1 MLLQIHLNSLQLHT
15 IKFNSPQSDSS
26 ACQRCPTSFTLVT
39 MVARTEPANE
49 LEDNGCC
56 FYDGVSVIVVT
67 FRALCCSTCVT
78 FFCFAM
84 YRIFVPV
91 YRRDTTKML
100 STELQHIKRQK
111 LWVSLEMSKT
121 GNVGVSLYDFYSH
134 SGIFYFK
141 VAKKIALNKKRFF
154 QKQRNTSMCDIAKIS
169 EPWRTEKEIWQIFR
183 RLFKWFMLFIYNL
196 LCQQHKKD
204 ILVIYIFLVVYDIT
218 LIPLINAASSFFLE
232 FNRRLLL
239 LFESMMPFAS
249 HLCNDSFPRFRCRF
263 HCSAVNPLDLTS
275 RQQK

>member
-154 QKQRNTSMCDIAKIS
+154 RN
-169 EPWRTEKEIWQIFR
+169 KEIQVCVTLQKLANLGEQKKRFGKYFADYLSGLCYLYIICFVNNI
-183 RLFKWFMLFIYNL
+183 KKIY
-196 LCQQHKKD
+196 
-204 ILVIYIFLVVYDIT
+204 
-218 LIPLINAASSFFLE
+218 
-232 FNRRLLL
+232 
-239 LFESMMPFAS
+239 
-249 HLCNDSFPRFRCRF
+249 
-263 HCSAVNPLDLTS
+263 
-275 RQQK
+275 